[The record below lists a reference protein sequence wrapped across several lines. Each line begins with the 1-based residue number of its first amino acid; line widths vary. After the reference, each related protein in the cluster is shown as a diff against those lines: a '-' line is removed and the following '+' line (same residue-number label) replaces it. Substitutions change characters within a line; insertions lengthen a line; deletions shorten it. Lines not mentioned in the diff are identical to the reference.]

1 MEPQLKIEPAR
12 EVRLPFRSITR
23 RYYSVWGF
31 YAFAPSFIFAIYP
44 LFLRSRGLNQFQ
56 VNTVAATYF
65 LVTFLTDVPTGAFA
79 DAIGRRV
86 SVVLGCALHAAA
98 FILYFYSYHYWHFI
112 VAEIIDGVATTFGNG
127 AIDAWAVD
135 ALDAAGFEGAKDR
148 IFSRVAQILRIGS
161 TAGALLGAYS
171 ARADLA
177 TPFLLGTIG
186 WIVAGAVGL
195 ILMDGPTRTTK
206 QFSMSAM
213 GADVRRR
220 MFAGT
225 RSGFSTHAVFLM
237 SLAGLFSAAA
247 WFPFWQEWPPYFHA
261 RLGSG
266 VEVMGWIFCLFSIA
280 QIAGAEM
287 ASRLR
292 WAREDRALYMAWN
305 VALSSAVLI
314 VGGLAASRVGIAFA
328 MFMVAQFLAGAST
341 PILQSWFN
349 EEIEGD
355 NRATLLSFGSTFAT
369 FGATAGLPVQGL
381 IVDGFGMGSAWQG
394 AGVLAMLQ
402 APIFLALRR
411 KRA

>member
-1 MEPQLKIEPAR
+1 MAEMKIDPAR
-12 EVRLPFRSITR
+12 DVRWPIRSITR
-23 RYYSVWGF
+23 RYYCVWGF

-79 DAIGRRV
+79 DAIGRRI

-98 FILYFYSYHYWHFI
+98 FILYFYSYHYWHFL

-148 IFSRVAQILRIGS
+148 IFSRVAQILRIGAM
-161 TAGALLGAYS
+161 TGALVGAYS
-171 ARADLA
+171 ARIDLA
-177 TPFLLGTIG
+177 IPFLLGTIG
-186 WIVAGAVGL
+186 WLVAGAVGL
-195 ILMDGPTRTTK
+195 ILMDGPTRTAK
-206 QFSMSAM
+206 QFSIRAMSAE
-213 GADVRRR
+213 VRQR

-225 RSGFSTHAVFLM
+225 RSGFSTRAVFLI
-237 SLAGLFSAAA
+237 SLAEMFSAAA
-247 WFPFWQEWPPYFHA
+247 WFPFWQEWQPYFHA

-266 VEVMGWIFCLFSIA
+266 VEIMGWIFFLFSIA

-287 ASRLR
+287 VSRLR
-292 WAREDRALYMAWN
+292 WAREERALYMTWN
-305 VALSSAVLI
+305 VAISSAVLLA
-314 VGGLAASRVGIAFA
+314 GGLAAGRVGFAFA
-328 MFMVAQFLAGAST
+328 MFMVAQFLGGAST
-341 PILQSWFN
+341 PVIQSWFN

-381 IVDGFGMGSAWQG
+381 IVDSFGMGSAWQG
-394 AGVLAMLQ
+394 AGMLAMLQ

-411 KRA
+411 KRG